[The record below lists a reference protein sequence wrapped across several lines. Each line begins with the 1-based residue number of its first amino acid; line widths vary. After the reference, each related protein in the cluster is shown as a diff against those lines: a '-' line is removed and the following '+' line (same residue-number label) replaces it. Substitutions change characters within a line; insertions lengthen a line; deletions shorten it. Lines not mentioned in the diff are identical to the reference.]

1 MTGCAGL
8 RRREINEDW
17 SPDSSGIKFI
27 AMNEQTSPQRI
38 DGELSAF
45 FTELTQA
52 VGAKAV
58 LTAAEDLSPHLQE
71 MRGLYLGDAP
81 CVVKP
86 ASTEEVAAVVKIC
99 AAYGMAVV
107 PQGGNTGLVG
117 GGIPITSDKAIV
129 LSLSRMNRIRNID
142 GTNYTMTV
150 EAGCILQNIQAAAD
164 EADRLFPLSLGAEGT
179 CQIGGNLSTNAGG
192 INVLRYGNARDLV
205 LGLEVVLPDGQIW
218 NGLRALRKDNT
229 GYDLK
234 HLFVG
239 GEGTLGIIT
248 AAVLKLF
255 AKPRDRVTAFAAV
268 PSPAAAVELL
278 GRCRTISGEAV
289 SSFELIPRIGVE
301 SSVKHVSG
309 VTDPLEQAYDW
320 YVLVDLVAGIEDG
333 SLQETM
339 MAVLEGAFEEE
350 LVLDATVAASESQA
364 AALWRIREAMVEAQK
379 HEGGSIKHDV
389 SVPISSVPEFLERAM
404 AAVSERIPG
413 IRPVPFGHI
422 GDGNIHFNLSQPLGA
437 DKAEYIARWDEMN
450 EIVHDIVV
458 ELGGSISAEHGI
470 GRLKVASNAHYKS
483 SVEIDLMKKI
493 KAALDPAGI
502 MNPHKVVD

>member
-1 MTGCAGL
+1 
-8 RRREINEDW
+8 
-17 SPDSSGIKFI
+17 
-27 AMNEQTSPQRI
+27 MNEQSSQQQI
-38 DGELSAF
+38 DGQLSAF
-45 FTELTQA
+45 FTELTNA

-99 AAYGMAVV
+99 AAHGMAIV

-142 GTNYTMTV
+142 AANYTMTV

-301 SSVKHVSG
+301 SSVKHVAG

-339 MAVLEGAFEEE
+339 MTVLEGAFEEE
-350 LVLDATVAASESQA
+350 LVLDATVAASEGQA

-404 AAVSERIPG
+404 AAVTARIPG

-422 GDGNIHFNLSQPLGA
+422 GDGNIHFNLSQPVGA
-437 DKAEYIARWDEMN
+437 DKAAYIARWDEMN

-483 SVEIDLMKKI
+483 SVEIDLMKKV

>member
-1 MTGCAGL
+1 MNT
-8 RRREINEDW
+8 EV
-17 SPDSSGIKFI
+17 PQPHTDSRL
-27 AMNEQTSPQRI
+27 A
-38 DGELSAF
+38 DF
-45 FTELTQA
+45 FTELENA
-52 VGAKAV
+52 VGPKAV
-58 LTAAEDLSPHLQE
+58 LTASEDLAPHLQE

-81 CVVKP
+81 CVIKP
-86 ASTEEVAAVVKIC
+86 GSTEEVATVVKIC
-99 AAYGMAVV
+99 ARHGMAVV

-129 LSLSRMNRIRNID
+129 LSLSRMNTVREID
-142 GTNYTMTV
+142 TANYTMTV
-150 EAGCILQNIQAAAD
+150 EAGCILQNIQMAAD
-164 EADRLFPLSLGAEGT
+164 KADRLFPLSLGAEGT

-218 NGLRALRKDNT
+218 HGLRALRKDNT

-268 PSPAAAVELL
+268 PTPAAAVELL

-289 SSFELIPRIGVE
+289 SSFELIPRIGLAN
-301 SSVKHVSG
+301 SIKHVAG
-309 VTDPLEQAYDW
+309 VTDPLDQAYDW

-333 SLQETM
+333 SLSETM
-339 MAVLEGAFEEE
+339 MTVLEGALEEE
-350 LVLDATVAASESQA
+350 LILDATVAASETQA

-389 SVPISSVPEFLERAM
+389 SVPISSVPDFLERAI

-422 GDGNIHFNLSQPLGA
+422 GDGNIHFNLSQPVGA
-437 DKAEYIARWDEMN
+437 DRANFLARWDEMN
-450 EIVHDIVV
+450 EVVHDIVV
-458 ELGGSISAEHGI
+458 SLGGSISAEHGI
-470 GRLKVASNAHYKS
+470 GRLKVQSNAHYKS
-483 SVEIDLMKKI
+483 AVEIELMKKI
-493 KAALDPAGI
+493 KAALDPEGL

>member
-1 MTGCAGL
+1 
-8 RRREINEDW
+8 
-17 SPDSSGIKFI
+17 
-27 AMNEQTSPQRI
+27 MNEQSSPQQA
-38 DGELSAF
+38 DGQLSAF
-45 FTELTQA
+45 FAELTDA
-52 VGAKAV
+52 VGEKAI

-86 ASTEEVAAVVKIC
+86 ASTEEVAAVVRIC
-99 AAYGMAVV
+99 AAHGMAIV

-142 GTNYTMTV
+142 TANYTMTV
-150 EAGCILQNIQAAAD
+150 EAGCILQNIQTAAD

-301 SSVKHVSG
+301 SSVKHVAG
-309 VTDPLEQAYDW
+309 VTDPLEQPYDW

-339 MAVLEGAFEEE
+339 MTVLEGAFEEE
-350 LVLDATVAASESQA
+350 LVLDATVAASEGQA

-422 GDGNIHFNLSQPLGA
+422 GDGNIHFNLSQPVDA
-437 DKAEYIARWDEMN
+437 DKAAYIARWDEMN

-483 SVEIDLMKKI
+483 AVEIDLMKKI

>member
-1 MTGCAGL
+1 MNTNAPKETSDGHRDSRLAEFL
-8 RRREINEDW
+8 SEIE
-17 SPDSSGIKFI
+17 SH
-27 AMNEQTSPQRI
+27 
-38 DGELSAF
+38 
-45 FTELTQA
+45 
-52 VGAKAV
+52 VGPKAV
-58 LTAAEDLSPHLQE
+58 LTAAEDLAPHLQE

-81 CVVKP
+81 CVIKP
-86 ASTEEVAAVVKIC
+86 ASTDEVAAVVRIC
-99 AAYGMAVV
+99 AKYKMAVV

-117 GGIPITSDKAIV
+117 GGIPVTSDKAIV
-129 LSLSRMNRIRNID
+129 LSLSRMNTIREID
-142 GTNYTMTV
+142 ASNYTMTV
-150 EAGCILQNIQAAAD
+150 EAGYILQNIQAAAD
-164 EADRLFPLSLGAEGT
+164 NADRLFPLSLGAEGT

-218 NGLRALRKDNT
+218 HGLRALRKDNT
-229 GYDLK
+229 GYDMK

-255 AKPRDRVTAFAAV
+255 AKPRDKATAFAAV
-268 PSPAAAVELL
+268 PNPAAAVELL
-278 GRCRTISGEAV
+278 GRCRTLSGEAV
-289 SSFELIPRIGVE
+289 SSFELIPRISIE
-301 SSVKHVSG
+301 NSVKHIAG
-309 VTDPLEQAYDW
+309 VTDPLEQPHDW
-320 YVLVDLVAGIEDG
+320 YVLFDLVAGIEDG
-333 SLQETM
+333 SLSETM
-339 MAVLEGAFEEE
+339 MTILSEAFEEE
-350 LVLDATVAASESQA
+350 LVLDATVAASETQA

-389 SVPISSVPEFLERAM
+389 SVPISRVPEFLERAM
-404 AAVSERIPG
+404 AAVSERLPG

-422 GDGNIHFNLSQPLGA
+422 GDGNIHFNLSQPVGA
-437 DKAEYIARWDEMN
+437 DKAAYLARWNEMN

-470 GRLKVASNAHYKS
+470 GRLKVESNAHYKS
-483 SVEIDLMKKI
+483 AVEIDLMKKI

>member
-8 RRREINEDW
+8 RRHEINEDW

-45 FTELTQA
+45 FAELTQA

-99 AAYGMAVV
+99 AAHGMAVV

-142 GTNYTMTV
+142 ATNYTMTV

-234 HLFVG
+234 HLFIG

-301 SSVKHVSG
+301 SSVKHVAG
-309 VTDPLEQAYDW
+309 VIDPLEQAYDW

>member
-1 MTGCAGL
+1 M
-8 RRREINEDW
+8 
-17 SPDSSGIKFI
+17 S
-27 AMNEQTSPQRI
+27 MNDQTSPQKT
-38 DGELSAF
+38 DGRLAALLAELEA
-45 FTELTQA
+45 A
-52 VGAKAV
+52 VGAKSV

-86 ASTEEVAAVVKIC
+86 ASTDEVAAVVKIC
-99 AAYGMAVV
+99 AAHGMAVV

-117 GGIPITSDKAIV
+117 GGIPITSDKAVV
-129 LSLSRMNRIRNID
+129 LSLSRMNAIRKID
-142 GTNYTMTV
+142 AANYTMTV

-255 AKPRDRVTAFAAV
+255 AKPRDKVTAFAAV
-268 PSPAAAVELL
+268 PNPAAAVELL

-289 SSFELIPRIGVE
+289 SSFELIPRIGLVN
-301 SSVKHVSG
+301 SIKHIAG

-333 SLQETM
+333 SLSETM
-339 MAVLEGAFEEE
+339 MTVLEGAFEEE
-350 LVLDATVAASESQA
+350 LVLDATVAASETQA

-389 SVPISSVPEFLERAM
+389 SVPISSVPEFLERAI

-422 GDGNIHFNLSQPLGA
+422 GDGNIHFNLSQPVGA
-437 DKAEYIARWDEMN
+437 DKAAYLARWDEMN

-458 ELGGSISAEHGI
+458 GLGGSISAEHGI
-470 GRLKVASNAHYKS
+470 GRLKVESNAHYKS
-483 SVEIDLMKKI
+483 AVEIELMKKI